1 MDEQQNIII
10 YRTADGRASVAL
22 YAKDG
27 KIWLNQQQM
36 ADLFSAYRI
45 NQEWL
50 PIAKKKYEEN
60 PENWKG
66 DYAGTVGKQSWYAI
80 FMKQYAESEQLAR
93 EGLAVDSTKHFIY
106 ANLAAA
112 LLFQGKYVEAE
123 KIYLQY
129 KSELKDG
136 FLDDFQQ
143 YAEAGV
149 IPKKCEADV
158 ERIKKMLNE

>member
-1 MDEQQNIII
+1 MPRMVRYGLTNSRWQIFLPPLSQ
-10 YRTADGRASVAL
+10 L
-22 YAKDG
+22 YPAVK
-27 KIWLNQQQM
+27 NYS
-36 ADLFSAYRI
+36 SAYRI